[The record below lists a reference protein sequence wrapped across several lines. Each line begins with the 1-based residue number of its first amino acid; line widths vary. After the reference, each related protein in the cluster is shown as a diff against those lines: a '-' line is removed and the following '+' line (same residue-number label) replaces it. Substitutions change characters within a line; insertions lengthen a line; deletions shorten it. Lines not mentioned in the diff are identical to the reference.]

1 MLLLLL
7 LESAHLKG
15 VIWCLRIK
23 MIEGDKFFW
32 WLEKVA
38 DILHLK
44 KKIQLLDRG
53 NPYEPKSDK
62 NGTVMLSGPI

>member
-1 MLLLLL
+1 MLL

-38 DILHLK
+38 DIRNLK
-44 KKIQLLDRG
+44 NKNKKIKIQLLDRG
-53 NPYEPKSDK
+53 NPYEPKVPK
-62 NGTVMLSGPI
+62 MGQ

>member
-1 MLLLLL
+1 MLFLLL
-7 LESAHLKG
+7 LELAHLKG

-38 DILHLK
+38 DIRNLKKK

-53 NPYEPKSDK
+53 NPYEPKVPK
-62 NGTVMLSGPI
+62 MGQ

>member
-1 MLLLLL
+1 MLL

-38 DILHLK
+38 DIRNLK
-44 KKIQLLDRG
+44 KNKKIKIQLLDRG
-53 NPYEPKSDK
+53 NPYEPKVPK
-62 NGTVMLSGPI
+62 MGQ

>member
-1 MLLLLL
+1 MLL

-38 DILHLK
+38 DIRNLK
-44 KKIQLLDRG
+44 KINKKIKIQLLDRG
-53 NPYEPKSDK
+53 NPYEPKVPK
-62 NGTVMLSGPI
+62 MGQ

>member
-1 MLLLLL
+1 MLL

-32 WLEKVA
+32 WLEKAA
-38 DILHLK
+38 DIRNLK
-44 KKIQLLDRG
+44 KNNKKIKIQLLDRG
-53 NPYEPKSDK
+53 NPYEPKVPK
-62 NGTVMLSGPI
+62 MGQ

>member
-1 MLLLLL
+1 
-7 LESAHLKG
+7 
-15 VIWCLRIK
+15 

-44 KKIQLLDRG
+44 KKYSCWIEETHMNQKVTKMG
-53 NPYEPKSDK
+53 Q
-62 NGTVMLSGPI
+62 